1 MTAVNMM
8 TDSLSDFPQAEV
20 PLTVLVVDDQPDA
33 ADAVATLL
41 SMMGHEVRTAYGP
54 GEAVQVFRQF
64 QPRVVLMDL
73 SMPEMSGFEAAA
85 YIRLLPEGT
94 STTIVALTAW
104 GDEAHRRLSR
114 EASMDYHIVKPAEPE
129 ALHEVLRKIRLPS

>member
-1 MTAVNMM
+1 MNAVSAM
-8 TDSLSDFPQAEV
+8 TDSVPALPQAEV

-64 QPRVVLMDL
+64 QPRVVIMDL

-85 YIRLLPEGT
+85 HIRLLPEGT